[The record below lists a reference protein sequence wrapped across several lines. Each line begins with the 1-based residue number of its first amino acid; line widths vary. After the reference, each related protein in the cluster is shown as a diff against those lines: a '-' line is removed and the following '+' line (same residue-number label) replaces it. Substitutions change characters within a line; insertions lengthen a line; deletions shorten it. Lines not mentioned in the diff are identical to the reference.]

1 YVHSRTSASALYPV
15 SAHSGTATSPPWVS
29 RSRLTVTT
37 LRLVGLIC
45 EINGPNL
52 HLLDDFWLDGRLRQP
67 EASPS
72 QLSKVIRKPHR
83 APPKKIK
90 CKIVQKMC
98 KPLR

>member
-1 YVHSRTSASALYPV
+1 
-15 SAHSGTATSPPWVS
+15 
-29 RSRLTVTT
+29 LTVTT

-72 QLSKVIRKPHR
+72 QLSKVIRKPHH